1 MYICEVSLLDDIH
14 LIDEA
19 FAVAE
24 FLDDE
29 KYIADIDI
37 DATLQVV
44 VEVDV
49 TAKRLPVT
57 VESQADKLTA

>member
-1 MYICEVSLLDDIH
+1 MYICEVSLLNDIH

-24 FLDDE
+24 LLDNE
-29 KYIADIDI
+29 KYITDSDIDT
-37 DATLQVV
+37 TLQVV

-49 TAKRLPVT
+49 TA
-57 VESQADKLTA
+57 